1 MSVSASGPAA
11 AGRAVA
17 GVSISPVR
25 SRSELDRFIRCA
37 WDIYAHDP
45 MWVAPLVMD
54 MKSVLSTTHPF
65 HRHAEVELFT
75 ASRAGR
81 VVGRVAA
88 IHNRAHTEFCNEP
101 AGFFGLFECIDDP
114 GVARALLSTAESWL
128 RERGLELVRGPM
140 NLSTNDELWSPGVLI
155 DGFDTPPAIMMGH
168 TPPYYAGLIEAC
180 GYHKSKDL
188 LAYWID
194 RSRLSRL
201 ERSADR
207 LLRRSGVRMRS
218 LNKRRL
224 KEEVDIIQA
233 IYNEAWERNWGF
245 VPMSAEEIQHLAKQL
260 GPVVNPN
267 LCVIAFLGEEPVA
280 FALAL
285 PDYNQALRHLNGRL
299 LPFGIFKLLWY
310 KRKIDAARTLTLGV
324 KREHRQKGLD
334 ALLILH
340 LFREGARDG
349 IRQGECSW
357 ILEDNTSMRHGL
369 ERLGAR
375 AYKTYRVFEKKL
387 AA

>member
-1 MSVSASGPAA
+1 MSLPASRPATA
-11 AGRAVA
+11 RAGA
-17 GVSISPVR
+17 GVTVESVR
-25 SRSELDRFIRCA
+25 SRSQLGRFIRCA
-37 WDIYAHDP
+37 WDIYASDP
-45 MWVAPLVMD
+45 AWVPPLIMD
-54 MKSVLSTTHPF
+54 IKAVLGPAHPF
-65 HRHAEVELFT
+65 HRHADIESFIAT
-75 ASRAGR
+75 RAGR
-81 VVGRVAA
+81 VVGRITA
-88 IHNRAHTEFCNEP
+88 IHNRAHNEFHAEN
-101 AGFFGLFECIDDP
+101 AGFFGLFECIDDLD
-114 GVARALLSTAESWL
+114 VARVLLSTAEAWL
-128 RERGLELVRGPM
+128 RERSLDVVRGPM

-155 DGFDTPPAIMMGH
+155 DGFDTPPAVMMGH
-168 TPPYYAGLIEAC
+168 TPPYYARLLEDC
-180 GYHKSKDL
+180 GYARSKDL

-194 RSRLSRL
+194 RSRLGRL
-201 ERSADR
+201 EKSAER
-207 LLRRSGVRMRS
+207 LLRRSGVRMRP

-224 KEEVDIIQA
+224 AQEVDIIQD

-267 LCVIAFLGEEPVA
+267 LCALAFLDDEPVA

-285 PDYNQALRHLNGRL
+285 PDFNQALKHLNGRL
-299 LPFGIFKLLWY
+299 LPFGILKLLWY

-324 KREHRQKGLD
+324 KREHRHKGLD

-349 IRQGECSW
+349 ILHGECSW
-357 ILEDNTSMRHGL
+357 ILDDNMSMRHGM

-387 AA
+387 PV